1 MPNRRI
7 LPLGFI
13 DRTTEDGAI
22 IMLNNPND
30 SHSLSPETPI
40 TLLTHST
47 TRAATR
53 AGARG
58 VITAIGYVTARFKVV
73 ETRTDPDWPDGE
85 QVLRRGT
92 PVYQALD
99 GSFKPDP
106 SRSLTDAQEEGLR
119 HLAARYRD
127 ATRPQQPRP
136 DSPLWPSRNGKLR
149 DQ

>member
-53 AGARG
+53 ARTRG
-58 VITAIGYVTARFKVV
+58 VITAIGYVTATFKVV
-73 ETRTDPDWPDGE
+73 ETRTDTDWPDGE
-85 QVLRRGT
+85 QILRRST
-92 PVYQALD
+92 PVYLALA
-99 GSFKPDP
+99 GSFNPDP
-106 SRSLTDAQEEGLR
+106 SRAVTDEQEEGLSR
-119 HLAARYRD
+119 LATRYRE
-127 ATRPQQPRP
+127 ATKPGRLTP
-136 DSPLWPSRNGKLR
+136 DSTPRPSRNGSLP